1 MVFQPHGTVIAPDSL
16 PTHER
21 ACERVSSLFRR
32 PWLRHY
38 VASKLRSDPVFPAAW
53 ELLHQ
58 STQPV
63 LDVGCG
69 VGLLAFYLRERGFE
83 QPITGLDV
91 DVRKVREASAVAA
104 QRYANLH
111 FMEHDVAEELADFS
125 GNVALLDV
133 LHYLEPL
140 RQQTLLSELSACVPS
155 GATLLLRDCP
165 RDRSPRFWMTY
176 AGERFAQTVS
186 WNLGVPLHF
195 PTRDSIN
202 ASFAEGEFARAEE
215 PAYGGTPFNNRLFTF
230 QRRASA
236 AVAVAE

>member
-1 MVFQPHGTVIAPDSL
+1 MIAPGSFA
-16 PTHER
+16 THEQ

-53 ELLHQ
+53 QLLHQ
-58 STQPV
+58 SEQPV

-69 VGLLAFYLRERGFE
+69 VGLLPFYLRERGFE
-83 QPITGLDV
+83 QPIVGLDV
-91 DVRKVREASAVAA
+91 DVRKVREATAVAT
-104 QRYANLH
+104 QRYAGIR
-111 FMEHDVAEELADFS
+111 FMEHDVAQQLADFS

-133 LHYLEPL
+133 LHYLQPH
-140 RQQTLLSELSACVPS
+140 RQRTLLSELGACVPS

-165 RDRSPRFWMTY
+165 RDGSPRFWMTY

-202 ASFAEGEFARAEE
+202 ASFATQDFARAEE
-215 PAYGGTPFNNRLFTF
+215 PAYGGTPFNNRLFIF
-230 QRRASA
+230 RRSLP
-236 AVAVAE
+236 ER